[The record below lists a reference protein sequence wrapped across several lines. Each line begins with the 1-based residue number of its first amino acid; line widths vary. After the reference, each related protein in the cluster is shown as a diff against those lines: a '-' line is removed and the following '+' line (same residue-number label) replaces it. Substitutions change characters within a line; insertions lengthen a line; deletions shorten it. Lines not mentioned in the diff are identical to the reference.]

1 MKCFP
6 LENNQP
12 AIWVASYVTTC
23 FFTHIGPAMRLLHE
37 IVVPRIAADWSIVAD
52 YLEYEVEY
60 KRIIKE
66 RCHHDPV
73 KCCVE
78 LLEDWLSSDRGVS
91 PKSWSRLIE
100 ALKGIKNLKA
110 TIEKIVQELVEAG
123 VDITK

>member
-1 MKCFP
+1 
-6 LENNQP
+6 
-12 AIWVASYVTTC
+12 
-23 FFTHIGPAMRLLHE
+23 MRLLHE

-66 RCHHDPV
+66 RSHNDPER
-73 KCCVE
+73 CCVE

-100 ALKGIKNLKA
+100 ALKGIKSLTA
-110 TIEKIVQELVEAG
+110 TTEKIIQDLEKAG
-123 VDITK
+123 VVTTE